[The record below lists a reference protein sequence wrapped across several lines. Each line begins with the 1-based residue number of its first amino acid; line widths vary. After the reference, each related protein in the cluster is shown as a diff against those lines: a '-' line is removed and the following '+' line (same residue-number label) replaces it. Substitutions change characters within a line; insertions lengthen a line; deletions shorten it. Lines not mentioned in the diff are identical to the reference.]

1 MHELGIC
8 DALLKMV
15 DGIARDEGLACVRK
29 VTVEVG
35 SLSGVVPAYLADCWD
50 AVTDGT
56 PYQSAAFA
64 VETLPGVAQC
74 IDCGEKFTA
83 DIEKLV
89 CPRCGGKKLTPLT
102 GRELMLKEIEAD

>member
-1 MHELGIC
+1 M
-8 DALLKMV
+8 
-15 DGIARDEGLACVRK
+15 
-29 VTVEVG
+29 
-35 SLSGVVPAYLADCWD
+35 
-50 AVTDGT
+50 TDGT
-56 PYQSAAFA
+56 PYQSTAFA

>member
-35 SLSGVVPAYLADCWD
+35 SLSGIPCRLLGCRDRRD
-50 AVTDGT
+50 AVSKHGVCGRD
-56 PYQSAAFA
+56 AA
-64 VETLPGVAQC
+64 
-74 IDCGEKFTA
+74 
-83 DIEKLV
+83 
-89 CPRCGGKKLTPLT
+89 
-102 GRELMLKEIEAD
+102 GRRTVHRLRREIHC

>member
-35 SLSGVVPAYLADCWD
+35 SLSGVVPSYLADCWE

-56 PYQSAAFA
+56 PYSDTAFV
-64 VETLPGVAQC
+64 VETLPGTAQC

-83 DIEKLV
+83 DIEKLT
-89 CPRCGGKKLTPLT
+89 CPHCGGKKLTPLT
-102 GRELMLKEIEAD
+102 GRELTLKEIEAD

>member
-29 VTVEVG
+29 VT
-35 SLSGVVPAYLADCWD
+35 
-50 AVTDGT
+50 
-56 PYQSAAFA
+56 